1 MDNTYQW
8 MLDSVVLLVQLQ
20 KGRILGEFGYLNG
33 GMIEPYKVSWCAFV
47 KWCCR

>member
-20 KGRILGEFGYLNG
+20 KGRILENLA
-33 GMIEPYKVSWCAFV
+33 I
-47 KWCCR
+47 